1 MSADREPTINDV
13 AQRVL
18 DRFGPH
24 VAALLA
30 YGSRVFGQAR
40 IGSAFDFW
48 VIVRDGQAFHRANAE
63 FYRTRLHEP
72 STPERQIALNR
83 SGPLFYTYTDGGVE
97 IKIAVIEER
106 VFVRLC
112 RYPWYTVKGRMQKP
126 MLVMRSSP
134 AVDAALLGARR
145 EGLLHGLSLAPPDFT
160 MDELLYQICSL
171 SYRAEIRPERKG
183 AKIRSI
189 LRAGGAQL
197 DAMYRPLLAELPF
210 VQSRGDRFIDTRT
223 PEERERARAATLRL
237 LRRSKW
243 SRRSRRFILRNYN
256 SHPNPIKY
264 ILMKIVGEVQKPF
277 AMLFKRKGPQ

>member
-1 MSADREPTINDV
+1 MSAEREPTIQEV
-13 AQRVL
+13 AQRVM

-48 VIVRDGQAFHRANAE
+48 VIVRDGEAFHRANAE
-63 FYRTRLHEP
+63 FYRTHLHQP

-83 SGPLFYTYTDGGVE
+83 SGPLFYTYKDGGVE

-106 VFVRLC
+106 IFVRLC

-126 MLVMRSSP
+126 MLVLRSSP

-145 EGLLHGLSLAPPDFT
+145 EGLRHGLSLVRPEFT
-160 MDELLYQICSL
+160 MDDLLYQICSL

-189 LRAGGAQL
+189 LKAGGAQL
-197 DAMYRPLLAELPF
+197 EAMYRPLLAELPF
-210 VQSRGDRFIDTRT
+210 VEARGDRFVDTRT
-223 PEERERARAATLRL
+223 ADERKRARKATLRL

-243 SRRSRRFILRNYN
+243 SRRSRRFIMRNYN
-256 SHPNPIKY
+256 SHPHPINY

-277 AMLFKRKGPQ
+277 VRLLKRK

>member
-1 MSADREPTINDV
+1 MSAEREPTIEAV
-13 AQRVL
+13 SQRVL

-30 YGSRVFGQAR
+30 YGSRIFGQAR
-40 IGSAFDFW
+40 IGSAYDFW
-48 VIVRDGQAFHRANAE
+48 VIVRDGEAFHRANAE
-63 FYRTRLHEP
+63 FYRTHLHEP

-83 SGPLFYTYTDGGVE
+83 SGPLFYTYRDGGAEV
-97 IKIAVIEER
+97 KIAVIEER

-145 EGLLHGLSLAPPDFT
+145 EGLLHGLSLTPAEFT
-160 MDELLYQICSL
+160 MEELLRQICSL

-189 LRAGGAQL
+189 LRAGGARL
-197 DAMYRPLLAELPF
+197 DAMYRPLLAELPY
-210 VQSRGDRFIDTRT
+210 VQARGDRFLDTR
-223 PEERERARAATLRL
+223 PAPERARARKATLRL

-243 SRRSRRFILRNYN
+243 SRRSRRFVLRNYH
-256 SHPNPIKY
+256 SHPHPIRY
-264 ILMKIVGEVQKPF
+264 ILLKILGEAQKPF
-277 AMLFKRKGPQ
+277 ARLLKRK